1 MKQSTGRD
9 IQRVTFVDNLYAQL
23 RLQTASA
30 IADRDRL
37 VHLAESYVM
46 DGLNDDECAE
56 LMMIETEVSR
66 ETAESFVELSHS
78 QLPIVESGS
87 EYSFQFSDIY
97 GKVWSSNDIGR
108 TVFANSHDEAVEKAE
123 ALVFDSKDVEPE
135 KILSVDRV
143 Y

>member
-23 RLQTASA
+23 RQQTASA

-37 VHLAESYVM
+37 VHLADSYVV
-46 DGLNDDECAE
+46 DGLSEEECVE
-56 LMMIETEVSR
+56 LMMIEASIAR
-66 ETAESFVELSHS
+66 KTAESFVAMSHS
-78 QLPIVESGS
+78 NLPIQEAGN

-108 TVFANSHDEAVEKAE
+108 TVFANSHDEAMEKAE
-123 ALVFDSKDVEPE
+123 ALIFDSKDVEPE
-135 KILSVDRV
+135 CILSVDRIS
-143 Y
+143 